1 VRKYSLGGL
10 LRFLLEIHL
19 PPPRTNCL
27 RGQKRSLSRSY
38 ETAGTKTDRVD
49 WLIDCHF
56 LPGANGFDHGFGR
69 LSFAEALGNVFAVEE
84 TGDVGE

>member
-1 VRKYSLGGL
+1 VGFSGSSLKSIFL
-10 LRFLLEIHL
+10 LRA
-19 PPPRTNCL
+19 RNCL